1 MIEPWLIG
9 LALVS
14 LASIFAIQSR
24 SPDAM
29 DSSRLARLERKVDLI
44 LAKLE
49 IDYSETVEDLV
60 RSGDRIGAIKKLRE
74 ETGVGLKKALDAVN
88 AIERNIKRS

>member
-14 LASIFAIQSR
+14 LASIFAIQGR

-49 IDYSETVEDLV
+49 IDYNETVEDLV
-60 RSGDRIGAIKKLRE
+60 RSGDRIGAIKKLRK
-74 ETGVGLKKALDAVN
+74 ETGVGLKEALDAIK

>member
-44 LAKLE
+44 LNKLE
-49 IDYSETVEDLV
+49 IDYSETVEDIV

-74 ETGVGLKKALDAVN
+74 ETGVGLKEALDTVKAM
-88 AIERNIKRS
+88 EKNINRS